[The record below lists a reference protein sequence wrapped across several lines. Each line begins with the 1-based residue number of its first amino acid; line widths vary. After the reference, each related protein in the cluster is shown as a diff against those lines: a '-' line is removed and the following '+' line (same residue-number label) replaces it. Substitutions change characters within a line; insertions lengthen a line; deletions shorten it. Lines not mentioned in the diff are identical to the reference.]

1 MAKALNKNR
10 ILGSK
15 LILASSLGIVLFSR
29 QFWGEENPIH
39 EIFEMIGLVLV
50 MICALGR
57 VYATAYLGGFK
68 NDELITHGIYSLMR
82 NPLYFFTLLGV
93 TGIAFMSNH
102 MSVMI
107 ILPLSFM
114 LLYRG
119 LIQREQSFLEEKFG
133 DAYIE
138 YKERVPAM
146 FPNFDN
152 YQSPVSLEFYPRF
165 LNKAFMDAIWW
176 ASALPIIEFAEYLQ
190 TTGLFPVYSAG

>member
-68 NDELITHGIYSLMR
+68 NDELIR
-82 NPLYFFTLLGV
+82 
-93 TGIAFMSNH
+93 
-102 MSVMI
+102 
-107 ILPLSFM
+107 
-114 LLYRG
+114 
-119 LIQREQSFLEEKFG
+119 LIFQ
-133 DAYIE
+133 
-138 YKERVPAM
+138 
-146 FPNFDN
+146 
-152 YQSPVSLEFYPRF
+152 
-165 LNKAFMDAIWW
+165 
-176 ASALPIIEFAEYLQ
+176 LQ
-190 TTGLFPVYSAG
+190 ANM